1 MLICIWPLGFRLICI
16 DTTGLLFKAQSF
28 SCRPAVLHIFTL
40 CLHMLHQAL
49 FWDMGAYHCFIS
61 LVKWHF
67 YIKVPHCFICAYLSR
82 WWKEQQCVHLQQGQT
97 NLCTQCVVCIVSR
110 KVQPHL
116 WMLDRCTCP
125 CSVLWE
131 RNLFCVFETV
141 KIHPVN
147 QKRSC
152 WDELFCEVQLTN
164 NSEGCARDLYA
175 FPLVW
180 QRVCSLVKM
189 NTSYEL
195 VWLQF
200 YKGAATVCF

>member
-67 YIKVPHCFICAYLSR
+67 YIKVPHCFICAYLSQ

-125 CSVLWE
+125 WGCPVRKKSLLCFWNSKNSSCKSETELLRWIVLWSPTHKQL
-131 RNLFCVFETV
+131 RRMR
-141 KIHPVN
+141 
-147 QKRSC
+147 KRSC
-152 WDELFCEVQLTN
+152 ICLSV
-164 NSEGCARDLYA
+164 S
-175 FPLVW
+175 
-180 QRVCSLVKM
+180 M
-189 NTSYEL
+189 
-195 VWLQF
+195 
-200 YKGAATVCF
+200 AACMHSC